1 MCENH
6 HEMIDETKA
15 HLSSNNGALIIYKR
29 CQMLLLA
36 FLQLTIHDD
45 PSPDLA
51 ETFSSK
57 VTSE

>member
-1 MCENH
+1 
-6 HEMIDETKA
+6 MIDETKA

-29 CQMLLLA
+29 CQMLPLA

-51 ETFSSK
+51 ETLSSK
-57 VTSE
+57 VTFE